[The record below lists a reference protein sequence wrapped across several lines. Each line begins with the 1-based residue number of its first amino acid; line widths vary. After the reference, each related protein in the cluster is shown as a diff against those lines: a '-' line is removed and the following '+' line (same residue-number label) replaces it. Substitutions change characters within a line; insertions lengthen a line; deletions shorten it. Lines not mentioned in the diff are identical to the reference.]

1 MRVLSSVLGMNEYKE
16 QTPKGKVIAR
26 SKDEGYHRKLDEM
39 DKTLKRIHW
48 TFLGILLLFAL

>member
-1 MRVLSSVLGMNEYKE
+1 MNEYKE

-26 SKDEGYHRKLDEM
+26 PKDEGYHRKLDEM